1 MPGTLTTSP
10 NHFNVSEAIIS
21 EAVEH
26 LMKKGLINQDQIS
39 MAQRQLQ
46 RLQIIGVRSTVEDLL
61 IVNGFVTRN
70 DVNQALA
77 SKRGVVRIDDQGQD
91 QDSETL
97 RRFIKPALC
106 RRLGFIPVKLENG
119 ILYVASLRPLQQQ
132 EVEEIIYVAKLEKLR
147 VNSIA
152 IEPLDKREVLD
163 RINSDALVDFDSMNR
178 KIERLNANPDDG
190 QNLKQ
195 VINDLFIDAVQAR
208 SSDIHIDAVED
219 PASCWIS
226 FRIDGD
232 LRYRYILSVEAVRR
246 IVTRLKDMAGMDFS
260 DVRRPQ
266 DGRSF
271 FHYESR
277 KIDVRVASLPI
288 DGGETL
294 TMRLLDPNSLKT
306 LDDLF
311 QDSPMLLKRMKSL
324 VGIRNK
330 IGGVV
335 LLSGPT
341 GSGKSTTLY
350 AIIRQLDRYRLNVM
364 TAEDPVEYRVPFVR
378 QAQVNAEAGA
388 SFASI
393 LRSQLRHDPDIL
405 VIGELR
411 DGITAE
417 TALRSAESGHFVLTT
432 VHAADALQS
441 IERVMGMF
449 APEYRHSGIYV
460 LANYLWAIVN
470 QRLVK
475 RVCKSCGLPMTMQEA
490 ESKFDR
496 DFSIFHIEPYETI
509 MVANPEGCPDCRY
522 TGNLGRALLA
532 ETLFFPVDPDARLSI
547 SAALLDGRLSD
558 VARHEKVVFQKRSD
572 TAAALLRRGVVDP
585 EVALAATEALA

>member
-1 MPGTLTTSP
+1 M
-10 NHFNVSEAIIS
+10 VSEP
-21 EAVEH
+21 VEH
-26 LMKKGLINQDQIS
+26 MLKRGLINHDQVNIV
-39 MAQRQLQ
+39 QRQLQ
-46 RLQIIGVRSTVEDLL
+46 RLNLVAMRSTVEDLL
-61 IVNGFVTRN
+61 ITNGFITRN
-70 DVNQALA
+70 DLNQALA
-77 SKRGVVRIDDQGQD
+77 AQRGLEKVDDAHAAAHDIDV
-91 QDSETL
+91 L
-97 RRFIKPALC
+97 RRVLKPALC
-106 RRLGFIPVKLENG
+106 RRLGFVPIRVEDG
-119 ILYVASLRPLQQQ
+119 VLYIASLRPLL
-132 EVEEIIYVAKLEKLR
+132 EHETYEIIRTAKAEKLR
-147 VNSIA
+147 VNSLAVDPI
-152 IEPLDKREVLD
+152 DKREVLE
-163 RINSDALVDFDSMNR
+163 RLNSDSLVDFDSMNR

-195 VINDLFIDAVQAR
+195 VIQDLFVDAVQSR
-208 SSDIHIDAVED
+208 SSDIHLDALED

-232 LRYRYILSVEAVRR
+232 LRYRYILSVEAARR
-246 IVTRLKDMAGMDFS
+246 VMTRLKDMAGMDFS
-260 DVRRPQ
+260 DTRRPQ

-271 FHYESR
+271 FNYESR
-277 KIDVRVASLPI
+277 KIDLRVASLPI

-294 TMRLLDPNSLKT
+294 TLRLLDPHSLKT
-306 LDDLF
+306 LEDLF

-324 VGIRNK
+324 VSIRNK

-378 QAQVNAEAGA
+378 QAQVNNEAGA
-388 SFASI
+388 SFANI

-411 DGITAE
+411 DGVTAE
-417 TALRSAESGHFVLTT
+417 TALRSAESGHFVLST

-460 LANYLWAIVN
+460 VANYLWAIVN

-475 RVCKSCGLPMTMQEA
+475 RVCKSCALPMTMQEV
-490 ESKFDR
+490 ESRFSR
-496 DFSIFHIEPYETI
+496 DFSIFQVDPYETL
-509 MVANPEGCPDCRY
+509 MVASSEGCPDCRF
-522 TGNLGRALLA
+522 TGHFGRVLLA
-532 ETLFFPVDPDARLSI
+532 ETLFFPVDPDARIDITTS
-547 SAALLDGRLSD
+547 LLEGRLMD
-558 VARHEKVVFQKRSD
+558 VARHEKVVFQRRSD
-572 TAAALLRRGVVDP
+572 TAASLLRRGIIDP
-585 EVALAATEALA
+585 EMALAVTEALA